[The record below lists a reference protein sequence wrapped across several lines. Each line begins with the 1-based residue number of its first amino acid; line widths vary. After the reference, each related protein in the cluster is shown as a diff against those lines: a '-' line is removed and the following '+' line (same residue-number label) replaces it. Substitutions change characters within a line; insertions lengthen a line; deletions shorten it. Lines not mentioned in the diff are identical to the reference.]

1 MDNEDLEE
9 VARLTDKKRRDL
21 CKSVTI
27 TFSTPQGKETL
38 KYLLSN
44 YFIMRHEFVSDI
56 TAFDLIVDI
65 ITKMKMASEDEFKK
79 IFAECI

>member
-1 MDNEDLEE
+1 MDNEDLEI
-9 VARLTDKKRRDL
+9 VARLTNEARL
-21 CKSVTI
+21 ELYKSIAI